1 MAESRIPQLAGT
13 SKKAAFSW
21 LTALHKA
28 GLLFCLDDKPQ
39 DIVTIADGSQ
49 TFSTE
54 EATEI
59 TQILNRLFEKHG
71 DKLHSWAYE
80 VLSQTFHT
88 SSERRTFKAMY
99 GGYS

>member
-1 MAESRIPQLAGT
+1 MAESRIPPLAGT
-13 SKKAAFSW
+13 SKKAAFAW

-54 EATEI
+54 EAQEI
-59 TQILNRLFEKHG
+59 TQILNRLFGKHG
-71 DKLHSWAYE
+71 DELHGLAFE
-80 VLSQTFHT
+80 VLSKTFHT
-88 SSERRTFKAMY
+88 YAERSAFKTMY
-99 GGYS
+99 G